1 MKIMRQS
8 FVFPA
13 KFHPEQGGQFSIQ
26 FVDLPEAITSGDS
39 RQDGIAQAVDC
50 LEEAITARI
59 ADGREIP
66 APSTP
71 RRGQVMISLPA
82 DTAAKAALY
91 QAILDTGI
99 SSQKLARQLGME
111 EKQIQRMLDPRHQ
124 TAMPRIS
131 KALAALGRK
140 LVISV
145 DAA

>member
-1 MKIMRQS
+1 MRQS

-13 KFHPEQGGQFSIQ
+13 KFLPEPGGQFSIQ

-39 RQDGIAQAVDC
+39 RQDGIVQAVDC
-50 LEEAITARI
+50 LEEAIAARI

-66 APSTP
+66 VPSAP

-82 DTAAKAALY
+82 DMAAKAALY
-91 QAILDTGI
+91 QAIRDTGI
-99 SSQKLARQLGME
+99 SSQALARQLRIDQR
-111 EKQIQRMLDPRHQ
+111 QIQRMLDPRHQ
-124 TAMPRIS
+124 TTMPRIS
-131 KALAALGRK
+131 KALAALGHK